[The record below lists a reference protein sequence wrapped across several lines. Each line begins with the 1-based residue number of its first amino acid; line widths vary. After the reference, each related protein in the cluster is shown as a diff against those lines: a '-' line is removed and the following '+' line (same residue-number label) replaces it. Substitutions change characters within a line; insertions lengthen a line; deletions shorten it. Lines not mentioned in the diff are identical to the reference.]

1 VTEEALSAVDI
12 PSWRTLALIYAPE
25 ELGERRSFPLS
36 LIRDCVR
43 AFAHGCRRNVA
54 LHGSPS
60 FSYLLSP
67 PLTEI
72 CTRHSLYCRI
82 SKFALNTTGCHKIAS
97 QIRNHSLLQQQRHT
111 TSAHNA
117 TSRTMESS
125 TSTTGVAEPLV
136 TCSVCLEDTP
146 RNETTVI
153 SGDAACHSCLIDKF
167 QDALKTEARWPVPW
181 GNQILEPKNFYREGW
196 VPT

>member
-1 VTEEALSAVDI
+1 
-12 PSWRTLALIYAPE
+12 
-25 ELGERRSFPLS
+25 
-36 LIRDCVR
+36 
-43 AFAHGCRRNVA
+43 
-54 LHGSPS
+54 
-60 FSYLLSP
+60 
-67 PLTEI
+67 
-72 CTRHSLYCRI
+72 
-82 SKFALNTTGCHKIAS
+82 
-97 QIRNHSLLQQQRHT
+97 
-111 TSAHNA
+111 
-117 TSRTMESS
+117 MESS
-125 TSTTGVAEPLV
+125 TSTTGVAEPIV